1 MAVAETRET
10 TLARDALLLSAGFA
24 SGALAAVVIAMVG
37 AVGRERGGEEA
48 TWLHLTT
55 LVAGMCTVVTVM
67 ALRGQAPGLPRPFNR
82 GAVIGAV
89 GIGFGAIA
97 LISLRGVACYY
108 LLSGFFSVAVFL
120 LITWLIV
127 RVNLAFYFASNT
139 LGTVTGSLVL
149 DEIGAFGAPEQSITL
164 ARAAG
169 VLLIATGVVAVRTA
183 K

>member
-1 MAVAETRET
+1 MTVTETHET
-10 TLARDALLLSAGFA
+10 TPARDAVLVLAGFA
-24 SGALAAVVIAMVG
+24 SGALAAIAIAMVG

-48 TWLHLTT
+48 TWLHLAT
-55 LVAGMCTVVTVM
+55 LIAGMSAVVTVM
-67 ALRGQAPGLPRPFNR
+67 AVRGTAPRFPHPLNR
-82 GAVIGAV
+82 SWVIAAVAV
-89 GIGFGAIA
+89 TFAAIA
-97 LISLRGVACYY
+97 IVSVRGIAWYY
-108 LLSGFFSVAVFL
+108 LASGVTSVAVFL

-139 LGTVTGSLVL
+139 LGTVAGSLVL

-169 VLLIATGVVAVRTA
+169 VVLIAAGVVAVRTA